1 MITRLNKLIEEFKGC
16 FMTDSAPDMLKAAKL
31 LDELERLS
39 SATGQREN
47 IMKELYDFAE
57 TLAVSDKVKIKLSIT
72 NYKNVVLVKVPTRIP
87 AGMLEEILN
96 EVRPAYIER
105 FELIGYNDDKNTII
119 LKYRGLRDIYIEF
132 DFEITEDILMEY
144 LEFLGQLFS

>member
-16 FMTDSAPDMLKAAKL
+16 FTTDSDPDMLKASKL
-31 LDELERLS
+31 LDEIERLS
-39 SATGQREN
+39 SATGQRRN
-47 IMKELYDFAE
+47 IIKELYDFAE
-57 TLAVSDKVKIKLSIT
+57 TLTKSDKMKLSIT

-87 AGMLEEILN
+87 ADMLEEILN

-105 FELIGYNDDKNTII
+105 FDYIGYNDDKDTII
-119 LKYRGLRDIYIEF
+119 IKYRGLRDIYIEF

-144 LEFLGQLFS
+144 LEFLDQLFS

>member
-16 FMTDSAPDMLKAAKL
+16 FATDSDPDMLKASKL
-31 LDELERLS
+31 LDEIERLS
-39 SATGQREN
+39 SATGQRRKILE
-47 IMKELYDFAE
+47 ELYDFAE
-57 TLAVSDKVKIKLSIT
+57 TLKVSDKMKLSIT

-105 FELIGYNDDKNTII
+105 FDYIGYNDDKNTII
-119 LKYRGLRDIYIEF
+119 IKYRGLRDIYIEF

-144 LEFLGQLFS
+144 LEFLDQLFS

>member
-1 MITRLNKLIEEFKGC
+1 MITRLNRLIEEFKGC

-31 LDELERLS
+31 LDEIERLS
-39 SATGQREN
+39 SATGQRKN
-47 IMKELYDFAE
+47 IIKELYDFAE
-57 TLAVSDKVKIKLSIT
+57 TLAVSDKMKLSIT

-87 AGMLEEILN
+87 AGVLEDILN

-105 FELIGYNDDKNTII
+105 FEAIGYNDDKNTII
-119 LKYRGLRDIYIEF
+119 IKYRGLRDIYIEF

-144 LEFLGQLFS
+144 LEFLDQLFS

>member
-16 FMTDSAPDMLKAAKL
+16 FTTDSAPDMLKASKL
-31 LDELERLS
+31 LDEIERLS
-39 SATGQREN
+39 SATGQRRN
-47 IMKELYDFAE
+47 ILEELYDFAE
-57 TLAVSDKVKIKLSIT
+57 TLKVSDKMKLSIT
-72 NYKNVVLVKVPTRIP
+72 NYRNVVLVKVPTRIP

-105 FELIGYNDDKNTII
+105 FEHIGYNDDKNTII
-119 LKYRGLRDIYIEF
+119 IKYRGLRDIYIEF

-144 LEFLGQLFS
+144 LEFLAQLFS

>member
-16 FMTDSAPDMLKAAKL
+16 FTTDSAPDMLKAAKL
-31 LDELERLS
+31 LDEIERLS
-39 SATGQREN
+39 GATGQRRN
-47 IMKELYDFAE
+47 ILEELYDFAE
-57 TLAVSDKVKIKLSIT
+57 TLTVSDKMKLSIT
-72 NYKNVVLVKVPTRIP
+72 NYKNAVLVKVPTRIP

-105 FELIGYNDDKNTII
+105 FEHIGYNDDKNTII
-119 LKYRGLRDIYIEF
+119 IKYRGLRDIYIEF

-144 LEFLGQLFS
+144 LEFLDQLFS

>member
-16 FMTDSAPDMLKAAKL
+16 FTTDSAPDMLKASKL
-31 LDELERLS
+31 LDEIERLS
-39 SATGQREN
+39 GATGQRRN
-47 IMKELYDFAE
+47 IIKELYVFAANL
-57 TLAVSDKVKIKLSIT
+57 TVSDKMKLSIT

-105 FELIGYNDDKNTII
+105 FEVIGYNDDKNTII
-119 LKYRGLRDIYIEF
+119 IKYRGLRDIYIEF

>member
-16 FMTDSAPDMLKAAKL
+16 FTTDSAPDMLKASKL
-31 LDELERLS
+31 LDEIERLS
-39 SATGQREN
+39 SATGQRRN
-47 IMKELYDFAE
+47 IIKELYDFAA
-57 TLAVSDKVKIKLSIT
+57 TLTVSDKMKLSIT

-105 FELIGYNDDKNTII
+105 FEHIGYNDDKNTII
-119 LKYRGLRDIYIEF
+119 IKYRGLKDIVIEF
-132 DFEITEDILMEY
+132 KFEITEGELLEY
-144 LEFLGQLFS
+144 LEFLDQLFS

>member
-16 FMTDSAPDMLKAAKL
+16 FTTDSAPDMLKASKL
-31 LDELERLS
+31 LDEIERLS
-39 SATGQREN
+39 SATGQRRN
-47 IMKELYDFAE
+47 IIKELYDFAASL
-57 TLAVSDKVKIKLSIT
+57 TVSDKMKLSIT

-105 FELIGYNDDKNTII
+105 FEHIAYTDDKNTII
-119 LKYRGLRDIYIEF
+119 IRYRGLKAINIAF

-144 LEFLGQLFS
+144 LEFLDQLFS

>member
-16 FMTDSAPDMLKAAKL
+16 FMTDSAPDMFKAAKL
-31 LDELERLS
+31 LDEIERLS
-39 SATGQREN
+39 SATGQRRN
-47 IMKELYDFAE
+47 ILEELYDFAE
-57 TLAVSDKVKIKLSIT
+57 TLKVSDKMKLSIT

-87 AGMLEEILN
+87 AGMLDEILN

-105 FELIGYNDDKNTII
+105 FKDLGYNDEKNAII
-119 LKYRGLRDIYIEF
+119 IRYRGLKDIVIEF

-144 LEFLGQLFS
+144 LEFLDQLFS

>member
-31 LDELERLS
+31 LDEIERLS
-39 SATGQREN
+39 SATGQHEN
-47 IMKELYDFAE
+47 ILKELYDFTA
-57 TLAVSDKVKIKLSIT
+57 TLRERDKMKLSIT
-72 NYKNVVLVKVPTRIP
+72 NYKNVVLVKVPTRVP
-87 AGMLEEILN
+87 ADMLEYILN

-105 FELIGYNDDKNTII
+105 FKDLGYNDEENAII
-119 LKYRGLRDIYIEF
+119 IRYRGLKDIYIEF

-144 LEFLGQLFS
+144 LEFLDQLFS

>member
-16 FMTDSAPDMLKAAKL
+16 FTTDSAPDMLKASKL
-31 LDELERLS
+31 LDEIERLS
-39 SATGQREN
+39 GATGQRKN
-47 IMKELYDFAE
+47 IIKELHDFAA
-57 TLAVSDKVKIKLSIT
+57 TLTESDKMKLSIT

-105 FELIGYNDDKNTII
+105 FEHIGYNYDKNTII
-119 LKYRGLRDIYIEF
+119 IKYRGLRDIYIEF

-144 LEFLGQLFS
+144 LEFLDQLFS

>member
-16 FMTDSAPDMLKAAKL
+16 FATDSDPDMLKASKL
-31 LDELERLS
+31 LDEIERLS
-39 SATGQREN
+39 SATGQRRKILE
-47 IMKELYDFAE
+47 ELYDFAE
-57 TLAVSDKVKIKLSIT
+57 TLKVSDKMKLSIT
-72 NYKNVVLVKVPTRIP
+72 NYKNAVLVKVPTRIP
-87 AGMLEEILN
+87 ADMLEEILN

-119 LKYRGLRDIYIEF
+119 IKYRGLRDIYIEF

-144 LEFLGQLFS
+144 LEFLDQLFS

>member
-31 LDELERLS
+31 LDEIERLS
-39 SATGQREN
+39 SATGQRRN
-47 IMKELYDFAE
+47 ILEELYDFAE
-57 TLAVSDKVKIKLSIT
+57 TLTVSDKMKLSIT

-105 FELIGYNDDKNTII
+105 FEHIGYNDDKNTII
-119 LKYRGLRDIYIEF
+119 IKYRGLRDIYIEF

>member
-16 FMTDSAPDMLKAAKL
+16 FTTDSAPDMLKASKL
-31 LDELERLS
+31 LDEIERLS
-39 SATGQREN
+39 GATGQRRN
-47 IMKELYDFAE
+47 IIKELYDFAE
-57 TLAVSDKVKIKLSIT
+57 TLTVSDKMKLSIT
-72 NYKNVVLVKVPTRIP
+72 NYRNVVLVKVPTRIP

-105 FELIGYNDDKNTII
+105 FEYIGYNDDKDTII
-119 LKYRGLRDIYIEF
+119 IKYRGLRDIYIEF

-144 LEFLGQLFS
+144 LEFLDQLFS

>member
-16 FMTDSAPDMLKAAKL
+16 FTTDSAPDMLKASKL
-31 LDELERLS
+31 LDEIERLS
-39 SATGQREN
+39 SATGQRRKILE
-47 IMKELYDFAE
+47 ELYDFAE
-57 TLAVSDKVKIKLSIT
+57 TLKVSDKMKLSIT

-87 AGMLEEILN
+87 ADMLEEILN

-105 FELIGYNDDKNTII
+105 FELIGYNDDKDTII
-119 LKYRGLRDIYIEF
+119 IKYRGLRDIYIEF

>member
-16 FMTDSAPDMLKAAKL
+16 FTTDSAPDMLKASKL
-31 LDELERLS
+31 LDEIERLS
-39 SATGQREN
+39 SATGQRRN
-47 IMKELYDFAE
+47 IIKELYDFAE
-57 TLAVSDKVKIKLSIT
+57 TLTVSDKTKLSIT

-105 FELIGYNDDKNTII
+105 FEYIGYNDDKNTII
-119 LKYRGLRDIYIEF
+119 IKYRGLRDIYIEF

-144 LEFLGQLFS
+144 LGFLDQLFS

>member
-47 IMKELYDFAE
+47 IIKELHDFAA
-57 TLAVSDKVKIKLSIT
+57 TLGESDKINFTVT
-72 NYKNVVLVKVPTRIP
+72 NYKNVTVIKVPTRVP
-87 AGMLEEILN
+87 ADMLEHILN
-96 EVRPAYIER
+96 KVRPAYIER
-105 FELIGYNDDKNTII
+105 FKDLGYDDEENAII
-119 LKYRGLRDIYIEF
+119 IRYRGLKDIIIEF
-132 DFEITEDILMEY
+132 DFEITEGELLEY
-144 LEFLGQLFS
+144 LEFLDQLFS